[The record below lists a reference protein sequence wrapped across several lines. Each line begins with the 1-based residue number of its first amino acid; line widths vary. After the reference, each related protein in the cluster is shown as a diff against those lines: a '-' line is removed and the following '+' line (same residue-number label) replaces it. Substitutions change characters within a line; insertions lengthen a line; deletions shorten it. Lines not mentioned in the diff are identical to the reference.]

1 MGCVRAR
8 FARMAVGFLASAA
21 VIQCFTAQRRLAHM
35 VGAGLFVVARRPMLA
50 FVVALAVDIRAAV
63 RATLTPSPAVEL
75 IGTLLT
81 SPIVVPVV
89 GFRARVLASDV
100 RLRRFGFRLVRVR
113 VVRIWFRRPWR
124 LRRLLC
130 AACVAIV
137 VAASAVRPP
146 CGAMAPTLPAARL
159 RLSASG
165 IMLTNTTDMLG
176 RYHFPASAAPR
187 SDAEVQKHGI
197 ALPASPLADAFLF
210 INEDVIACFFT
221 AHAYAFA
228 RNKLMLIRDGQHL
241 DAVYNAPAVTVA
253 PAVVPKMV
261 ARHTCVYAHTIAPN
275 LLAYGAEAAG
285 VQPIVAVLLAAC
297 ACADILPAAVG
308 DGEGVR
314 LVIHHCVTA

>member
-8 FARMAVGFLASAA
+8 FARMAEGFLASAA
-21 VIQCFTAQRRLAHM
+21 VIQCFAAYRRLALM

-63 RATLTPSPAVEL
+63 HATLTPSPAVEL

-81 SPIVVPVV
+81 SPIVVPIVCI
-89 GFRARVLASDV
+89 GARMLASNI
-100 RLRRFGFRLVRVR
+100 RLRRFRFRF
-113 VVRIWFRRPWR
+113 RIIGIRFRWPRR
-124 LRRLLC
+124 FRRLLG
-130 AACVAIV
+130 AACVAVV

-146 CGAMAPTLPAARL
+146 CGAMAAALPAARL
-159 RLSASG
+159 LLSASG
-165 IMLTNTTDMLG
+165 IMFTNTTDMLG

-210 INEDVIACFFT
+210 INEDVIAGLFA

-285 VQPIVAVLLAAC
+285 VQPIAAVLLPAC